1 MSVQIEV
8 VSQIL
13 NNVIF
18 IPIEAVQEQ
27 EGKFFVYRNNNGVP
41 ETVDVT
47 LGLSNDSFVEIT
59 SGLSENDEVY
69 LYRPFQQDKT
79 E

>member
-8 VSQIL
+8 VSQVL
-13 NNVIF
+13 NNVVF

-27 EGKFFVYRNNNGVP
+27 EGKFFVYRNNGGTP

-47 LGLSNDSFVEIT
+47 LGLSNDGFVEIT
-59 SGLSENDEVY
+59 SGLKEDDEVY